1 LSFVTEY
8 WRGRQER
15 RNAFLLGTHHGLF
28 CVGCCWALMLLMFAV
43 GVGNIA
49 WMLALGAL
57 MAAEKNLPWG
67 RKLSAP
73 TGVAL
78 IGWGGMIFLN
88 HL

>member
-15 RNAFLLGTHHGLF
+15 RNAFLVGTHHGLF

-49 WMLALGAL
+49 WLLALGAL
-57 MAAEKNLPWG
+57 MAAVMTLPGG
-67 RKLSAP
+67 RKLRAP
-73 TGVAL
+73 TGIAR
-78 IGWGGMIFLN
+78 IGRGGMTFLN